1 MFPSSVLT
9 HSSYAEE
16 QHIDSVAQQTPT
28 TEQHSHYQ
36 KILVK
41 HAHMWCLPDTVR
53 KRSKR
58 QPSSTQHAWVI
69 LRCPTRLSL
78 ALFVCL
84 QAAQILSFSELKK
97 KIAGCKISNTAL
109 CDGNCLWGTRLSW
122 SIRSELHRTELAQCC
137 PGQRSLFSWVEHL
150 QVQGEGQREWMNIP
164 KQQGHRIC
172 LVQRWDRNVV
182 GREAGG
188 NEALPQY

>member
-1 MFPSSVLT
+1 MFPSSVLIR
-9 HSSYAEE
+9 SSYAEE

-28 TEQHSHYQ
+28 TEQHSRYQ

-41 HAHMWCLPDTVR
+41 HAHTWCLPDTVR

-58 QPSSTQHAWVI
+58 QPVSTQYAWVT
-69 LRCPTRLSL
+69 LGCPTRLSL

-84 QAAQILSFSELKK
+84 QAAKILSFSELKM
-97 KIAGCKISNTAL
+97 KISCCKISNIFMWWQLFMRYPFVLKYKVRATQDRSGSVLPWTKVSVQLGWAL
-109 CDGNCLWGTRLSW
+109 TSARW
-122 SIRSELHRTELAQCC
+122 RSER
-137 PGQRSLFSWVEHL
+137 V
-150 QVQGEGQREWMNIP
+150 VNIQ